1 MALVRTHSAPSEDSS
16 SSSPIARSLD
26 DCERQSRFTRIQEY
40 FRGLV
45 GNAIQTQ
52 RHAQPQEEARAGVL
66 IPAMQ
71 AAAPGTL
78 ERVMSGEEEMEIRSL
93 LDGLA
98 DVRATTPAEMEMNI
112 ASLVDGL
119 AEVVLATEAPEVLAV
134 PPIVLAPGGDEAG
147 ASFARLTTQYPST
160 VNMFAAPPLVAMAE
174 PTDPSPRVHDE
185 QQCGQW

>member
-16 SSSPIARSLD
+16 SSPFSRSLD
-26 DCERQSRFTRIQEY
+26 GSERQSHFIRIQEY

-45 GNAIQTQ
+45 GNASQTQ
-52 RHAQPQEEARAGVL
+52 RHAQPQEETKAGVL

-71 AAAPGTL
+71 AAAPGHL
-78 ERVMSGEEEMEIRSL
+78 ERVQSGEEEMEIRSL

-98 DVRATTPAEMEMNI
+98 DIRAPTPAEVEMNI

-119 AEVVLATEAPEVLAV
+119 AEVVLAAEAPEVLAV
-134 PPIVLAPGGDEAG
+134 PPMVPALGEDEAG

-160 VNMFAAPPLVAMAE
+160 VNMFAAPPPVTMAE
-174 PTDPSPRVHDE
+174 SADSSPRVHDE
-185 QQCGQW
+185 QHCGQW